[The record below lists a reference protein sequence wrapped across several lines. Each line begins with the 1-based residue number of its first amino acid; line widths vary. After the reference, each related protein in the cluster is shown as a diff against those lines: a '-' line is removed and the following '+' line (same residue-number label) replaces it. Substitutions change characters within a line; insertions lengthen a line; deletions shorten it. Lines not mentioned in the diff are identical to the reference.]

1 MNQYQLLLVV
11 QDKLRDRM
19 WPASP
24 STPVFHPD
32 SVRVTVASAEKALQ
46 NMIPPM
52 ALIRP
57 GPASHDPLEDEEPTY
72 IRCSFAVRLI
82 TVVAGDEVGENA
94 LMGGN
99 APSALTS
106 QGQGLLEIE
115 EQMFAAI
122 ALLNHDEL
130 VKVQWRASSE
140 AAAEIQATDL
150 GENYVC
156 WRDYEFEAVVSTA
169 SS

>member
-1 MNQYQLLLVV
+1 MNQYELLLEVR
-11 QDKLRDRM
+11 DALRARM

-24 STPVFHPD
+24 SVPVFHPD
-32 SVRVTVASAEKALQ
+32 SVRVTVAATEKALQ

-52 ALIRP
+52 AMIRP
-57 GPASHDPLEDEEPTY
+57 GAAAHDPVEDEEPTY

-82 TVVAGDEVGENA
+82 TVNPGDEVGENA

-122 ALLNHDEL
+122 SILNRLEG
-130 VKVQWRASSE
+130 VTVQWRASGE
-140 AAAEIQATDL
+140 TAAEVQATDL
-150 GENYVC
+150 GETYVC
-156 WRDYEFEAVVSTA
+156 WRDYEFEAIVSTA
-169 SS
+169 SG